1 MKPISMLEVIDVNK
15 LIQNEKQCSKSRSV
29 RQMRCQHLR
38 VQSRHRATFFIMLCD
53 WCLQIKCRSRVFM
66 VYFEKEHANGNIE
79 ITRKLRRRL
88 RIKRRTTTILKP
100 TRTPRKIRT
109 TNKKNRR
116 NNEKNKNKNKK
127 SIDSIIYSLKQRQKV
142 STRNSDIFMQRR
154 LRLSCKISLHVGP
167 VPA

>member
-1 MKPISMLEVIDVNK
+1 
-15 LIQNEKQCSKSRSV
+15 
-29 RQMRCQHLR
+29 
-38 VQSRHRATFFIMLCD
+38 
-53 WCLQIKCRSRVFM
+53 M

-109 TNKKNRR
+109 TNKKNKR

-127 SIDSIIYSLKQRQKV
+127 SIDSIIYSLKQSQKV
-142 STRNSDIFMQRR
+142 STLNCRYFHAGTAAAV
-154 LRLSCKISLHVGP
+154 L
-167 VPA
+167 